1 MEIDPKL
8 QKLLA
13 EFFNKELEEIT
24 IDSSNE
30 NIEEWDSLEHIKLVL
45 ELEEQYNVKFPL
57 DILPQ
62 LTSVKSIQSEL
73 NKLA

>member
-1 MEIDPKL
+1 MGIDPKL

-24 IDSSNE
+24 MDSSNE
-30 NIEEWDSLEHIKLVL
+30 NIEEWDSLEHIKLIL